1 MAEIFNT
8 YFSQI
13 GNNLAENIPPSTR
26 PFQDYLGIPN
36 PNSIFF
42 TPTHPGEILD
52 IINNLKM
59 KKSAGFD
66 GIDNYLLKSIAPQ
79 IVDPL
84 AYIFNLS
91 LTTGAIPD
99 IMKTAKV
106 VPIFKKGNSQLTSNY
121 RPTSLLT
128 SLSKIL
134 ENIVYKRT
142 ISFFND
148 HEVFN
153 NSQFGFR
160 KNHSTTHAIL
170 SLVDKVATAIDR
182 SNHTVGIFLDFS
194 KAFDTINH
202 NILLYKLSH
211 YGIRG
216 RALEWFRNYLT
227 NRSQFVFLNGCRS
240 SSAPVPCGVPQGS
253 LLGPL
258 LFITYINDIQMSSD
272 RLSFILF
279 ADDSNLF
286 FSHSNPNHLLNT
298 INTELIQVSDW
309 IKANKLSLNVQKTNY
324 MIYSNTISSLPGNI
338 IFDNIA
344 IQKVNSTKFLGVIID
359 NKLSWKL
366 HIDNICKTVSRNVGV
381 INKLKHFFP
390 TRILFMLY
398 STLILPY
405 INNGIL
411 AWGNANKSDLNR
423 LLLIQ
428 KKAIRIVTNSGYRS
442 HTNVLFFENN
452 ILKITDLYLFQL
464 GQFMFKLNRHDLPH
478 IFQDMFL
485 KNSSVHHYPTRQTDS
500 YHLPLTRTLFAYRT
514 LTFTG
519 PNFWNSLHKDY
530 KDAPSLNTF
539 KRKLK
544 KLLLIKY
551 KQAIE

>member
-1 MAEIFNT
+1 M
-8 YFSQI
+8 
-13 GNNLAENIPPSTR
+13 
-26 PFQDYLGIPN
+26 
-36 PNSIFF
+36 
-42 TPTHPGEILD
+42 
-52 IINNLKM
+52 
-59 KKSAGFD
+59 
-66 GIDNYLLKSIAPQ
+66 
-79 IVDPL
+79 
-84 AYIFNLS
+84 
-91 LTTGAIPD
+91 
-99 IMKTAKV
+99 
-106 VPIFKKGNSQLTSNY
+106 
-121 RPTSLLT
+121 
-128 SLSKIL
+128 
-134 ENIVYKRT
+134 
-142 ISFFND
+142 
-148 HEVFN
+148 
-153 NSQFGFR
+153 
-160 KNHSTTHAIL
+160 
-170 SLVDKVATAIDR
+170 
-182 SNHTVGIFLDFS
+182 
-194 KAFDTINH
+194 
-202 NILLYKLSH
+202 
-211 YGIRG
+211 
-216 RALEWFRNYLT
+216 EWFRNFLT

-240 SSAPVPCGVPQGS
+240 SFAPVPCGVPQGS